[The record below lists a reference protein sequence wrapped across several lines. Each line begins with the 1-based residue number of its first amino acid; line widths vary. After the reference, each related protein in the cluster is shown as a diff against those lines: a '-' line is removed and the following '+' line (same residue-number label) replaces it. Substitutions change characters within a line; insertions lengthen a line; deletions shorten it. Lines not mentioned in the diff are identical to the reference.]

1 MVEVQ
6 LRCAFIIA
14 GLVAVSYFCIRNWV
28 EWEEFRREEE
38 AHHHNGFM
46 GLFFSILATLVLL
59 NWRLV
64 LSLLKVALAVAR
76 GTGPLS
82 LATTAYLVTLMVWWT
97 LFSNDWDNKKNKSE
111 YPDATWQFSYIGSI
125 VTPLVT
131 ALLIFGIVKTGG
143 KIC

>member
-6 LRCAFIIA
+6 IRCAFIVA

-28 EWEEFRREEE
+28 EWEEFRKEEE
-38 AHHHNGFM
+38 AHHHNPYM
-46 GLFFSILATLVLL
+46 GLLFSIIATLVLL
-59 NWRLV
+59 NWRLI
-64 LSLLKVALAVAR
+64 LALLKVSLAVAR

-82 LATTAYLVTLMVWWT
+82 LLTTAYLVTLMVWWI
-97 LFSNDWDNKKNKSE
+97 LLSNDWDKKKRKTE
-111 YPDATWQFSYIGSI
+111 FQDATWQFSYIGSI

-131 ALLIFGIVKTGG
+131 ALLIFGIAKTGG